1 MAGGRWLAAI
11 IGLLWGGMSVA
22 QPLPRLNAAIDEWTV
37 SGLSSGGYMASQI
50 AVAHSRR
57 VRGVGV
63 FAGGPYYCVGTD
75 PRRAEG
81 ECMKGAPDPAAS
93 RRQAERLA
101 TMKLID
107 GVDNLKRT
115 RSWVLAGE
123 QDRTVL
129 EPVVKAASRFFATFN
144 PGAAAYGVQSGLGHG
159 LPTAAFGVACDA
171 SAAPYLNNCGSNL
184 VEQMLGHLLPDAKPG
199 NWTDGR
205 VIAFAQREF
214 IPAWRRMW
222 NTTSLH
228 EIGYAF
234 VPARCEQAN
243 RCRVHVALH
252 GCRQGA
258 GIVGDA
264 FVRHAG
270 YNDWAVAHD
279 TIVLYPQ
286 VAASQPG
293 MATAWLPYNPRGCWD
308 WWGYT
313 GTDYATK
320 TGVQIAAIVAM
331 VERLGQKR

>member
-1 MAGGRWLAAI
+1 MARGRWLAAI
-11 IGLLWGGMSVA
+11 IGLFWSSLALA
-22 QPLPRLNAAIDEWTV
+22 QPLPRLNAAIEEWTV

-50 AVAHSRR
+50 AVAHSRS

-63 FAGGPYYCVGTD
+63 FAGGPYYCVRTD

-81 ECMKGAPDPAAS
+81 ECMKGAPDPADS
-93 RRQAERLA
+93 RQHAERLA
-101 TMKLID
+101 KLKLID

-123 QDRTVL
+123 KDRTVH
-129 EPVVKAASRFFATFN
+129 EPVVRAASRFFAAFN
-144 PGAAAYGVQSGLGHG
+144 PDAAAYAVQPGLGHG
-159 LPTAAFGVACDA
+159 LPTAGFGVACDA
-171 SAAPYLNNCGSNL
+171 SAAPYLNNCDSKA
-184 VEQMLGHLLPDAKPG
+184 VERMLGHLLPDARPG
-199 NWTDGR
+199 NATDGR

-234 VPARCEQAN
+234 VPARCEQAI

-293 MATAWLPYNPRGCWD
+293 LATAWLPYNPRGCWD

-313 GTDYATK
+313 GTDYATR

-331 VERLGQKR
+331 VERLGPER